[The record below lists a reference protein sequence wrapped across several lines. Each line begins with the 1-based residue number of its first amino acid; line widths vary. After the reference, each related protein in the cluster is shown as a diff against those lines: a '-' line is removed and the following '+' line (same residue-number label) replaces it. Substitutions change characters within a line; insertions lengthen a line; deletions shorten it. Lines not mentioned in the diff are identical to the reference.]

1 MDICHLRA
9 CFKDDFFLT
18 QTSSEFTRCSKK
30 GKNNVPFC
38 LKYPIHFFLTVRGM
52 LHQTRYGLPS
62 AYIDCTFILTC
73 SRNVSFSVAVF
84 ILKWQLSPL
93 CEEKVCF
100 VENGNIWKAC
110 FPLMQSPAHLTPECN
125 VSTLS
130 PSKGFKRLFPFTS
143 LFF

>member
-1 MDICHLRA
+1 MLVLRN
-9 CFKDDFFLT
+9 FFLS
-18 QTSSEFTRCSKK
+18 QTSSEFTRYSKK
-30 GKNNVPFC
+30 GKYNVPFC

-52 LHQTRYGLPS
+52 LHQTSHDLPS
-62 AYIDCTFILTC
+62 AYIDCIFMLTC

-100 VENGNIWKAC
+100 VEKKYGKAC
-110 FPLMQSPAHLTPECN
+110 FPLMQSPAHLIPECDA
-125 VSTLS
+125 STLS
-130 PSKGFKRLFPFTS
+130 PFKGFKRLFTRTS